1 MKLILSMV
9 VASLLLISSGMAAG
23 MDEVVTAVK
32 SGNAAQVAKY
42 FDKTVEISILDRSN
56 SYSASQGEMVLKD
69 FFALNPVKGFE
80 VIHKGKTN
88 NAEFVIG
95 KLSSKGRSFRFT
107 VYVQQKDGRSVIQEI
122 RIEAE

>member
-1 MKLILSMV
+1 MV